1 MQIMP
6 MNEIYSLLQHD
17 VLLSPDEMLSLLDRI
32 SNYSLF
38 DSSDLY
44 QLLDDFKIRASG
56 DVVER
61 IKEFSRSTVNVDL
74 KIPDIREMML
84 N

>member
-1 MQIMP
+1 

-17 VLLSPDEMLSLLDRI
+17 VLFSPEEMLNLLDRI
-32 SNYSLF
+32 SDLNLF

-44 QLLDDFKIRASG
+44 NLLDEFKVKASG
-56 DVVER
+56 EIVER
-61 IKEFSRSTVNVDL
+61 IKTFNHSTVNVDI
-74 KIPDIREMML
+74 KIPDIRELML

>member
-1 MQIMP
+1 MMP

-17 VLLSPDEMLSLLDRI
+17 VLFSPEEMLKLLDRI
-32 SNYSLF
+32 SDLNLF

-44 QLLDDFKIRASG
+44 NLLDEFKVKASG
-56 DVVER
+56 EIVER
-61 IKEFSRSTVNVDL
+61 IKTFNRSTVNVDI
-74 KIPDIREMML
+74 KMPDIRELML

>member
-1 MQIMP
+1 

-17 VLLSPDEMLSLLDRI
+17 VLFSPDEMLSLLDRI
-32 SNYSLF
+32 SDLNLF

-44 QLLDDFKIRASG
+44 NLLDEFKIKASG
-56 DVVER
+56 ELVER
-61 IKEFSRSTVNVDL
+61 IKTFNRSTVNVDL
-74 KIPDIREMML
+74 KIPDIRELML

>member
-1 MQIMP
+1 

-17 VLLSPDEMLSLLDRI
+17 VLLSPDEMLSFLDRI
-32 SNYSLF
+32 SDFNLF
-38 DSSDLY
+38 DSTDFY
-44 QLLDDFKIRASG
+44 QILDEFKIKASG
-56 DVVER
+56 DLVER